1 MTADD
6 SLSQNP
12 EDIARR
18 HAMRSGFRL
27 VDYAE
32 VGLPIYRLSLEAF
45 FLAKKQ
51 VPPVAEFVLK
61 SINAGLKSPEEIGV
75 FLGLDAPIVNDAF
88 ATLVQTDDIYLAAPP
103 GSRTQ
108 VLSLTQKG
116 RQTLEGAKLVVP
128 EERSITIDFDGLLR
142 RPITYQ
148 GWLLKARELK
158 ETGIK
163 EIPPFPQKRPEAGD
177 LKVREIKDVLRQS
190 GGALESARELLGVK
204 AVERRELFFQPALA
218 LVYKA
223 KDSDDVQVA
232 FAIGGRLSFEH
243 EEAFARTNGPKKL
256 GIVQA
261 VSASVVAEPIP
272 DHTPPDLPV
281 VEAKEDQVEAVKQ
294 ASSKAQAD
302 VDDARQAAE
311 AAESA
316 EERKKAEERLS
327 IASEQL
333 SRAKIQLDTFPVRGL
348 DVYEHP
354 GLLERALRESKER
367 LLIISPW
374 IMAKVVNH
382 AFISKLERLLTRK
395 VNVYIGY
402 GLGEDDDQ
410 IRDNDRRA
418 EQDLERLAQKY
429 PNFAFVRLGD
439 THAKVIISDR
449 NFIVT
454 TSFNWL
460 SFKGDPNR
468 TFRDEQG
475 TFVAYPEFIDKRFEH
490 LVARFA

>member
-272 DHTPPDLPV
+272 DHTPPVLPV
-281 VEAKEDQVEAVKQ
+281 VEAKEEQVEALKQ

-374 IMAKVVNH
+374 IRAKVVNH

>member
-190 GGALESARELLGVK
+190 GGALAR
-204 AVERRELFFQPALA
+204 F
-218 LVYKA
+218 
-223 KDSDDVQVA
+223 
-232 FAIGGRLSFEH
+232 
-243 EEAFARTNGPKKL
+243 
-256 GIVQA
+256 
-261 VSASVVAEPIP
+261 
-272 DHTPPDLPV
+272 
-281 VEAKEDQVEAVKQ
+281 
-294 ASSKAQAD
+294 
-302 VDDARQAAE
+302 
-311 AAESA
+311 
-316 EERKKAEERLS
+316 
-327 IASEQL
+327 
-333 SRAKIQLDTFPVRGL
+333 TF
-348 DVYEHP
+348 
-354 GLLERALRESKER
+354 GLLAR
-367 LLIISPW
+367 II
-374 IMAKVVNH
+374 
-382 AFISKLERLLTRK
+382 L
-395 VNVYIGY
+395 
-402 GLGEDDDQ
+402 
-410 IRDNDRRA
+410 
-418 EQDLERLAQKY
+418 
-429 PNFAFVRLGD
+429 
-439 THAKVIISDR
+439 
-449 NFIVT
+449 
-454 TSFNWL
+454 
-460 SFKGDPNR
+460 
-468 TFRDEQG
+468 
-475 TFVAYPEFIDKRFEH
+475 
-490 LVARFA
+490 